1 MVLRILPVLLLTLI
15 LSDVYLYF
23 KFMYG
28 RRHPLWAYFLFFLP
42 NALLLIAALILTW
55 TENHTPENMT
65 QMVIFFSLYMLIA
78 LPKMLFLIV
87 DLIGKGICLFFPRA
101 KKACTMVSSAASLL
115 LLCIMGAGLSF
126 GPTLL
131 QVRHTNFSSADL
143 PTAFASC
150 SSATCTS
157 QVSET
162 GRKWWRRSWN
172 ASWNNVPT

>member
-131 QVRHTNFSSADL
+131 QVHHTNFS
-143 PTAFASC
+143 
-150 SSATCTS
+150 
-157 QVSET
+157 
-162 GRKWWRRSWN
+162 
-172 ASWNNVPT
+172 

>member
-78 LPKMLFLIV
+78 LPKMLFLLV
-87 DLIGKGICLFFPRA
+87 DLIGKGICLFFP
-101 KKACTMVSSAASLL
+101 
-115 LLCIMGAGLSF
+115 
-126 GPTLL
+126 
-131 QVRHTNFSSADL
+131 
-143 PTAFASC
+143 
-150 SSATCTS
+150 
-157 QVSET
+157 
-162 GRKWWRRSWN
+162 
-172 ASWNNVPT
+172 VPKRYARW